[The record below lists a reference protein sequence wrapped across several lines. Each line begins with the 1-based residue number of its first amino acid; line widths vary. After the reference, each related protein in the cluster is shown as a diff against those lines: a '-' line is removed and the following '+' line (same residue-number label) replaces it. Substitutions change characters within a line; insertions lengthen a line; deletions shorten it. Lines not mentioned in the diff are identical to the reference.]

1 MGDNSSKYPV
11 SRLAPPSG
19 LVDMAREIEQADQMI
34 NATVSAKLA
43 VIADQIRSLQHEAR
57 KALAEAQKNQE
68 LHRAHCAFR
77 RQPGKSYH
85 LYEKTDGSRYFS
97 MLSPLAWRHTPP
109 HRFIGTFRL
118 ENDLSWSETA
128 DDAGDR
134 RQPGQ
139 SSGNLPGHGGI

>member
-1 MGDNSSKYPV
+1 MGDNSSKYPL
-11 SRLAPPSG
+11 SRLTPPCG
-19 LVDMAREIEQADQMI
+19 LVDMAREIEQADQLI

-43 VIADQIRSLQHEAR
+43 VIADQIRTLQNEAR
-57 KALAEAQKNQE
+57 KALADAQRNQA

-85 LYEKTDGSRYFS
+85 LYEKADGARYFS
-97 MLSPLAWRHTPP
+97 MLSPKAWRNAPP

-128 DDAGDR
+128 ADADS
-134 RQPGQ
+134 QPQ
-139 SSGNLPGHGGI
+139 SR